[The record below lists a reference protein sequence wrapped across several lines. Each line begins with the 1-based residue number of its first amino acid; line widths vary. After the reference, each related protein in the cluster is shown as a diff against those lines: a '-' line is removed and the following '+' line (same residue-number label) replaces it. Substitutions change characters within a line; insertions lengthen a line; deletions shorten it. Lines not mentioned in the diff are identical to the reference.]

1 MSYLDIHAHF
11 AEEGY
16 EFPRTWEEIR
26 AAGVETVV
34 LAGDTLAH
42 SLWHREFAA
51 THAGAYFTAGVH
63 PSEAAGFSDDTLSA
77 LSALAE
83 DEKCIAV
90 GEIGL
95 DYHWDEPSK
104 EVQRE
109 AFVKQILLAERAGL
123 PLVIHSRDCAAD
135 MLALLTELREHLK
148 NGFLMHCYSH
158 GKEMLNEFASLGA
171 YFSFGGTVCFKN
183 GRRTV
188 ESAAACPEERLLTET
203 DSPYLSPFRGEKNSP
218 ANIPVIVK
226 RLAEVRGVDEEH
238 IRSAVCRN
246 AEALFYKLAAK

>member
-11 AEEGY
+11 AGEGY

-42 SLWHREFAA
+42 SLWHRDFAA
-51 THAGAYFTAGVH
+51 AHAGAYFTAGVH
-63 PSEAAGFSDDTLSA
+63 PSEAADFSDDTLSA

-83 DEKCIAV
+83 DEKCVAV

-95 DYHWDEPSK
+95 DYHYPEPPK

-123 PLVIHSRDCAAD
+123 PLVVHSRDCAAD
-135 MLALLTELREHLK
+135 MLALLTEMHAHLGR
-148 NGFLMHCYSH
+148 GFLMHCYSH
-158 GKEMLNEFASLGA
+158 GAQMLPAFAALGA
-171 YFSFGGTVCFKN
+171 YFSFGGVACFRNAKN
-183 GRRTV
+183 V
-188 ESAAACPEERLLTET
+188 WESVRACPAERILSET
-203 DSPYLSPFRGEKNSP
+203 DSPYLSPFRGEKNTP

-226 RLAEVRGVDEEH
+226 QLAQLRGEREEELQE
-238 IRSAVCRN
+238 IIMEN
-246 AEALFYKLAAK
+246 AKRIFAKMR

>member
-42 SLWHREFAA
+42 SLWHRDFAA
-51 THAGAYFTAGVH
+51 AHAGAYFTAGVH
-63 PSEAAGFSDDTLSA
+63 PSEAADFSEDTLSA

-83 DEKCIAV
+83 DEKCVAV

-95 DYHWDEPSK
+95 DYHYPEPPK

-123 PLVIHSRDCAAD
+123 PLVVHSRDCAAD
-135 MLALLTELREHLK
+135 MLDLLTEMRAHLGR
-148 NGFLMHCYSH
+148 GFLMHCYSH
-158 GKEMLNEFASLGA
+158 GAQMLPAFAALGA
-171 YFSFGGTVCFKN
+171 YFSFGGVACFRNAKN
-183 GRRTV
+183 V
-188 ESAAACPEERLLTET
+188 WESVRACPAERILSET
-203 DSPYLSPFRGEKNSP
+203 DSPYLSPFRGEKNTP

-226 RLAEVRGVDEEH
+226 QLAQLRGEREEELQE
-238 IRSAVCRN
+238 IIMEN
-246 AEALFYKLAAK
+246 AKRIFAKMR

>member
-26 AAGVETVV
+26 AAGVEAVV

-42 SLWHREFAA
+42 SLWHRDFAA
-51 THAGAYFTAGVH
+51 AHAGAYFTAGVH
-63 PSEAAGFSDDTLSA
+63 PSEAADFSDDTLSA

-83 DEKCIAV
+83 DEKCVAV

-95 DYHWDEPSK
+95 DYHYPEPPK

-123 PLVIHSRDCAAD
+123 PLVVHSRDCAAD
-135 MLALLTELREHLK
+135 MLALLTEMHAHLGR
-148 NGFLMHCYSH
+148 GFLMHCYSH
-158 GKEMLNEFASLGA
+158 GAQMLPAFAALGA
-171 YFSFGGTVCFKN
+171 YFSFGGVACFRNAKN
-183 GRRTV
+183 V
-188 ESAAACPEERLLTET
+188 WESVRACPAERILSET
-203 DSPYLSPFRGEKNSP
+203 DSPYLSPFRGEKNTP
-218 ANIPVIVK
+218 ANIPVIVRQLAQLRGEREEELQEIIMENAK
-226 RLAEVRGVDEEH
+226 R
-238 IRSAVCRN
+238 I
-246 AEALFYKLAAK
+246 FAKMR

>member
-42 SLWHREFAA
+42 SLWHRDFAA
-51 THAGAYFTAGVH
+51 AHAGAYFTAGVH
-63 PSEAAGFSDDTLSA
+63 PSEAADFSEDTLSA

-83 DEKCIAV
+83 EEKCIAV

-95 DYHWDEPSK
+95 DYHYPEPPK

-123 PLVIHSRDCAAD
+123 PLVVHSRDCAAD
-135 MLALLTELREHLK
+135 MLALLTEMHAHLGR
-148 NGFLMHCYSH
+148 GFLMHCYSH
-158 GKEMLNEFASLGA
+158 GAQMLPAFAALGA
-171 YFSFGGTVCFKN
+171 YFSFGGVACFRNAKN
-183 GRRTV
+183 V
-188 ESAAACPEERLLTET
+188 WESVRACPAERILSET
-203 DSPYLSPFRGEKNSP
+203 DSPYLSPFRGEKNTP

-226 RLAEVRGVDEEH
+226 QLAQLRGEREEELKE
-238 IRSAVCRN
+238 IIMEN
-246 AEALFYKLAAK
+246 AKRIFAKMR

>member
-42 SLWHREFAA
+42 SLWHRDFAA
-51 THAGAYFTAGVH
+51 AHAGAYFTAGVH
-63 PSEAAGFSDDTLSA
+63 PSEAADFSEDTLSA

-95 DYHWDEPSK
+95 DYHYPEPPK

-109 AFVKQILLAERAGL
+109 AFVKQILLAERAEL
-123 PLVIHSRDCAAD
+123 PLVVHSRDCAAD
-135 MLALLTELREHLK
+135 MLALLTEMRAYLGR
-148 NGFLMHCYSH
+148 GFLMHCYSH
-158 GKEMLNEFASLGA
+158 GAQMLPAFAALGA
-171 YFSFGGTVCFKN
+171 YFSFGGVACFRNAKN
-183 GRRTV
+183 V
-188 ESAAACPEERLLTET
+188 WESVRACPAGRILSET
-203 DSPYLSPFRGEKNSP
+203 DSPYLSPFRGEKNTP

-226 RLAEVRGVDEEH
+226 QLAQLRGEREEELQE
-238 IRSAVCRN
+238 IIMEN
-246 AEALFYKLAAK
+246 AKRIFAKMR

>member
-16 EFPRTWEEIR
+16 DFPETWEEIR

-42 SLWHREFAA
+42 SLWHRDFAA
-51 THAGAYFTAGVH
+51 AHAGAYFTAGVH
-63 PSEAAGFSDDTLSA
+63 PSEAADFSDDTLSA

-83 DEKCIAV
+83 DEKCVAV

-95 DYHWDEPSK
+95 DYHYPEPPK

-123 PLVIHSRDCAAD
+123 PLVVHSRDCAAD

-158 GKEMLNEFASLGA
+158 GAQMLPAFAALGA
-171 YFSFGGTVCFKN
+171 YFSFGGVACFRKAKN
-183 GRRTV
+183 V
-188 ESAAACPEERLLTET
+188 WESVRACPAERILSET
-203 DSPYLSPFRGEKNSP
+203 DSPYLSPFRGEKNTP
-218 ANIPVIVK
+218 ANIPVIVRQLAQLRGEREEELKEIIMENAK
-226 RLAEVRGVDEEH
+226 R
-238 IRSAVCRN
+238 I
-246 AEALFYKLAAK
+246 FAKMR

>member
-16 EFPRTWEEIR
+16 ELPRTWEEIR

-51 THAGAYFTAGVH
+51 AHAGAYFTAGVH
-63 PSEAAGFSDDTLSA
+63 PSETADFSDDTLAA

-83 DEKCIAV
+83 DEKCVAV

-95 DYHWDEPSK
+95 DYHWEEPPK

-158 GKEMLNEFASLGA
+158 GAEMLPAFANLGA
-171 YFSFGGTVCFKN
+171 YFSFGGVACFRNAKK
-183 GRRTV
+183 V
-188 ESAAACPEERLLTET
+188 WESVRACPAERILSET

-218 ANIPVIVK
+218 ANIPVIVR
-226 RLAEVRGVDEEH
+226 RLAELRGEREEELMNL
-238 IRSAVCRN
+238 IGKN
-246 AEALFYKLAAK
+246 AQTLFPRMK

>member
-42 SLWHREFAA
+42 SLWHRDFAA
-51 THAGAYFTAGVH
+51 AHAGAYFTAGVH
-63 PSEAAGFSDDTLSA
+63 PSEAADFSDDTLSA

-83 DEKCIAV
+83 DEKCVAV

-95 DYHWDEPSK
+95 DYHYPEPPK

-123 PLVIHSRDCAAD
+123 PLVVHSRDCAAD
-135 MLALLTELREHLK
+135 MLALLTEMHAHLGR
-148 NGFLMHCYSH
+148 GFLMHCYSH
-158 GKEMLNEFASLGA
+158 GAQMLPAFAALGA
-171 YFSFGGTVCFKN
+171 YFSFGGVACFRNAKN
-183 GRRTV
+183 V
-188 ESAAACPEERLLTET
+188 WESVRACPAERILSET
-203 DSPYLSPFRGEKNSP
+203 DSPYLSPFRGEKNTP
-218 ANIPVIVK
+218 ANIPVIVRQLAQLRGEREEELKEIIMENAK
-226 RLAEVRGVDEEH
+226 R
-238 IRSAVCRN
+238 I
-246 AEALFYKLAAK
+246 FAKMR

>member
-42 SLWHREFAA
+42 SLWHRDFAA
-51 THAGAYFTAGVH
+51 AHAGAYFTAGVH
-63 PSEAAGFSDDTLSA
+63 PSEAADFSDDTISA

-83 DEKCIAV
+83 DEKCVAV

-95 DYHWDEPSK
+95 DYHYPEPPK

-123 PLVIHSRDCAAD
+123 PLVVHSRDCAAD
-135 MLALLTELREHLK
+135 MLALLTEMHAHLGR
-148 NGFLMHCYSH
+148 GFLMHCYSH
-158 GKEMLNEFASLGA
+158 GAQMLPAFAALGA
-171 YFSFGGTVCFKN
+171 YFSFGGVACFRNAKN
-183 GRRTV
+183 V
-188 ESAAACPEERLLTET
+188 WESVRACPAERILSET
-203 DSPYLSPFRGEKNSP
+203 DSPYLSPFRGEKNTP
-218 ANIPVIVK
+218 ANIPVIVRQLAQLRGEREEELKEIIMENAK
-226 RLAEVRGVDEEH
+226 R
-238 IRSAVCRN
+238 I
-246 AEALFYKLAAK
+246 FAKMR

>member
-42 SLWHREFAA
+42 SLWHRDFAA
-51 THAGAYFTAGVH
+51 AHAGAYFTAGVH
-63 PSEAAGFSDDTLSA
+63 PSEAADFSDDTLSA

-95 DYHWDEPSK
+95 DYHYPGPPK

-109 AFVKQILLAERAGL
+109 AFVEQILLAERAGL
-123 PLVIHSRDCAAD
+123 PLVVHSRDCAAD
-135 MLALLTELREHLK
+135 MLALLTEMHAHLGR
-148 NGFLMHCYSH
+148 GFLMHCYSH
-158 GKEMLNEFASLGA
+158 GAQMLPAFAALGA
-171 YFSFGGTVCFKN
+171 YFSFGGVACFRNAKN
-183 GRRTV
+183 V
-188 ESAAACPEERLLTET
+188 WESVRACPAERILSET
-203 DSPYLSPFRGEKNSP
+203 DSPYLSPFRGEKNTP

-226 RLAEVRGVDEEH
+226 QLAQLRGEREEELQE
-238 IRSAVCRN
+238 IIMEN
-246 AEALFYKLAAK
+246 AKRIFAKMR

>member
-42 SLWHREFAA
+42 SLWHRDFAA
-51 THAGAYFTAGVH
+51 AHAGAYFTAGVH
-63 PSEAAGFSDDTLSA
+63 PSEAADFSDDTISA

-83 DEKCIAV
+83 DEKCVAV

-95 DYHWDEPSK
+95 DYHYPEPPK

-123 PLVIHSRDCAAD
+123 PLVVHSRDCAAD
-135 MLALLTELREHLK
+135 MLALLTEMHAHLGR
-148 NGFLMHCYSH
+148 GFLMHCYSH
-158 GKEMLNEFASLGA
+158 GAQMLPAFAALGA
-171 YFSFGGTVCFKN
+171 YFSFGGVACFRNAKN
-183 GRRTV
+183 V
-188 ESAAACPEERLLTET
+188 WESVRACPAERILSET
-203 DSPYLSPFRGEKNSP
+203 DSPYLSPFRGEKNTP

-226 RLAEVRGVDEEH
+226 QLAQLRGEREEELQE
-238 IRSAVCRN
+238 IIMEN
-246 AEALFYKLAAK
+246 AKRIFAKMR

>member
-42 SLWHREFAA
+42 SLWHRDFAA
-51 THAGAYFTAGVH
+51 AHAGAYFTAGVH
-63 PSEAAGFSDDTLSA
+63 PSEAADFSDDTLSA

-83 DEKCIAV
+83 DEKCVAV

-95 DYHWDEPSK
+95 DYHYPEPPK

-123 PLVIHSRDCAAD
+123 PLVVHSRDCAAD
-135 MLALLTELREHLK
+135 MLALLTEMHAHLGR
-148 NGFLMHCYSH
+148 GFLMHCYSH
-158 GKEMLNEFASLGA
+158 GAQMLPAFAALGA
-171 YFSFGGTVCFKN
+171 YFSFGGVACFRNAKN
-183 GRRTV
+183 GW
-188 ESAAACPEERLLTET
+188 ESVRACPAERILSET
-203 DSPYLSPFRGEKNSP
+203 DSPYLSPFRGEKNTP
-218 ANIPVIVK
+218 ANIPVIVRQLAQLRGEREEELKEIIMENAK
-226 RLAEVRGVDEEH
+226 R
-238 IRSAVCRN
+238 I
-246 AEALFYKLAAK
+246 FAKMR

>member
-51 THAGAYFTAGVH
+51 AHAGAYFTAGVH
-63 PSEAAGFSDDTLSA
+63 PSEAADFSDDTLAA

-83 DEKCIAV
+83 DEKCVAV

-95 DYHWDEPSK
+95 DYHYPEPTK

-123 PLVIHSRDCAAD
+123 PLVVHSRDCAAD
-135 MLALLTELREHLK
+135 MLALLTEMHAHLGR
-148 NGFLMHCYSH
+148 GFLMHCYSH
-158 GKEMLNEFASLGA
+158 GAQMLPAFAALGA
-171 YFSFGGTVCFKN
+171 YFSFGGVACFRNAKN
-183 GRRTV
+183 V
-188 ESAAACPEERLLTET
+188 WESVRACPAERILSET
-203 DSPYLSPFRGEKNSP
+203 DSPYLSPFRGEKNTP
-218 ANIPVIVK
+218 ANIPVIVRQLAQLRGEREEELKEIIMENAK
-226 RLAEVRGVDEEH
+226 R
-238 IRSAVCRN
+238 I
-246 AEALFYKLAAK
+246 FAKMR

>member
-1 MSYLDIHAHF
+1 MSRKPGIRDVA
-11 AEEGY
+11 
-16 EFPRTWEEIR
+16 R

-51 THAGAYFTAGVH
+51 AHAGAYFTAGVH

-83 DEKCIAV
+83 DEKCVAV

-95 DYHWDEPSK
+95 DYHWEEPSK

-109 AFVKQILLAERAGL
+109 TFVKQILLAERAGL

-158 GKEMLNEFASLGA
+158 GAEMLPAFAELGA
-171 YFSFGGTVCFKN
+171 YFSFGGVACFRNAKK
-183 GRRTV
+183 V
-188 ESAAACPEERLLTET
+188 WESVRACPAERILSET

-218 ANIPVIVK
+218 ANIPVIVR
-226 RLAEVRGVDEEH
+226 RLAELRGEREEELMNL
-238 IRSAVCRN
+238 IGKN
-246 AEALFYKLAAK
+246 AHTLFPRMK

>member
-42 SLWHREFAA
+42 SLWHRDFAA
-51 THAGAYFTAGVH
+51 AHAGAYFTAGVH
-63 PSEAAGFSDDTLSA
+63 PSEAAVFSDDTLSA

-83 DEKCIAV
+83 DEKCVAV

-95 DYHWDEPSK
+95 DYHYPEPPK

-109 AFVKQILLAERAGL
+109 AFVEQILLAERAGL
-123 PLVIHSRDCAAD
+123 PLVVHSRDCAAD
-135 MLALLTELREHLK
+135 MLALLTEMHAHLGR
-148 NGFLMHCYSH
+148 GFLMHCYSH
-158 GKEMLNEFASLGA
+158 GAQMLPAFAALGA
-171 YFSFGGTVCFKN
+171 YFSFGGVACFRNAKN
-183 GRRTV
+183 V
-188 ESAAACPEERLLTET
+188 WESVRACPAERILSET
-203 DSPYLSPFRGEKNSP
+203 DSPYLSPFRGEKNTP
-218 ANIPVIVK
+218 ANIPVIVRQLAQLRGEREEELKEIIMENAK
-226 RLAEVRGVDEEH
+226 R
-238 IRSAVCRN
+238 I
-246 AEALFYKLAAK
+246 FAKMR

>member
-16 EFPRTWEEIR
+16 DFPRTWEEIR

-42 SLWHREFAA
+42 SLWHRDFAA

-63 PSEAAGFSDDTLSA
+63 PSEAADFSDDTISA

-95 DYHWDEPSK
+95 DYHYPEPPK

-123 PLVIHSRDCAAD
+123 PLVVHSRDCAAD
-135 MLALLTELREHLK
+135 MLALLTEMHAHLGR
-148 NGFLMHCYSH
+148 GFLMHCYSH
-158 GKEMLNEFASLGA
+158 GAQMLPAFAALGA
-171 YFSFGGTVCFKN
+171 YFSFGGVACFRNAKN
-183 GRRTV
+183 V
-188 ESAAACPEERLLTET
+188 WESVRACPAERILSET
-203 DSPYLSPFRGEKNSP
+203 DSPYLSPFRGEKNTP

-226 RLAEVRGVDEEH
+226 QLAQLRGEREEELQE
-238 IRSAVCRN
+238 IIMEN
-246 AEALFYKLAAK
+246 AKRIFAKMR

>member
-42 SLWHREFAA
+42 SLWHRDFAA
-51 THAGAYFTAGVH
+51 AHAGAYFTAGVH
-63 PSEAAGFSDDTLSA
+63 PSEAADFSDDTLSA

-83 DEKCIAV
+83 DEKCVAV

-95 DYHWDEPSK
+95 DYHYPEPPK

-123 PLVIHSRDCAAD
+123 PLVVHSRDCAAD
-135 MLALLTELREHLK
+135 MLALLTEMHAHLGR
-148 NGFLMHCYSH
+148 GFLMHCYSH
-158 GKEMLNEFASLGA
+158 GAQMLPAFAALGA
-171 YFSFGGTVCFKN
+171 YFSFGGVACFRNAKN
-183 GRRTV
+183 V
-188 ESAAACPEERLLTET
+188 WESVRACPAERILSET
-203 DSPYLSPFRGEKNSP
+203 DSPYLSPFRGEKNTP
-218 ANIPVIVK
+218 ANIPVIVRQLAQLRGEREEELQEIIMENAK
-226 RLAEVRGVDEEH
+226 R
-238 IRSAVCRN
+238 I
-246 AEALFYKLAAK
+246 FAKMR

>member
-26 AAGVETVV
+26 AAGVEAVV

-42 SLWHREFAA
+42 SLWHRDFAA
-51 THAGAYFTAGVH
+51 AHAGAYFTAGVH
-63 PSEAAGFSDDTLSA
+63 PSEAADFSDDTLSA

-83 DEKCIAV
+83 DEKCVAV

-95 DYHWDEPSK
+95 DYHYPEPPK

-123 PLVIHSRDCAAD
+123 PLVVHSRDCAAD
-135 MLALLTELREHLK
+135 MLALLTEMHAHLGR
-148 NGFLMHCYSH
+148 GFLMHCYSH
-158 GKEMLNEFASLGA
+158 GAQMLPAFAALGA
-171 YFSFGGTVCFKN
+171 YFSFGGVACFRNAKN
-183 GRRTV
+183 IW
-188 ESAAACPEERLLTET
+188 ESVRACPAERILSET
-203 DSPYLSPFRGEKNSP
+203 DSPYLSPFRGEKNTP
-218 ANIPVIVK
+218 ANIPVIVRQLAQLRGEREEELQEIIMENAK
-226 RLAEVRGVDEEH
+226 R
-238 IRSAVCRN
+238 I
-246 AEALFYKLAAK
+246 FAKMR

>member
-42 SLWHREFAA
+42 SLWHRDFAA
-51 THAGAYFTAGVH
+51 AHAGAYFTAGVH
-63 PSEAAGFSDDTLSA
+63 PSEAADFSDDTLSA

-95 DYHWDEPSK
+95 DYHYPEPPK

-123 PLVIHSRDCAAD
+123 PLVVHSRDCAAD
-135 MLALLTELREHLK
+135 MLALLTEMHAHLGR
-148 NGFLMHCYSH
+148 GFLMHCYSH
-158 GKEMLNEFASLGA
+158 GAQMLPAFAALGA
-171 YFSFGGTVCFKN
+171 YFSFGGVACFRNAKN
-183 GRRTV
+183 V
-188 ESAAACPEERLLTET
+188 WESVRACPAERILSET
-203 DSPYLSPFRGEKNSP
+203 DSPYLSPFRGEKNTP
-218 ANIPVIVK
+218 ANIPVIVRQLAQLRGEREEELKEIIMENAK
-226 RLAEVRGVDEEH
+226 R
-238 IRSAVCRN
+238 I
-246 AEALFYKLAAK
+246 FAKMR